1 MSGKVISAT
10 TSRQKGKFRFT
21 LIDEENKVTSFLR
34 DGKKDVAAHEI
45 KDITGS
51 IVQAKPLSH
60 SILF

>member
-1 MSGKVISAT
+1 MLGKVVAAT

-21 LIDEENKVTSFLR
+21 FVDETNKVTSFLR
-34 DGKKDVAAHEI
+34 DGKKDDAAHEI

-51 IVQAKPLSH
+51 IAQAKPLSH